1 MKTIK
6 PIFKVAGIL
15 FLMYFH
21 LMLVTAIAYKANHAQ
36 PLGIHDSQEN
46 AVSKAPTDETPQPI
60 MIDTLGQPN
69 EFIDP
74 VSDPEPE
81 SCIEEWMLDPNYLD
95 NDREPESTIEDW
107 MLDKDYLKKSG

>member
-1 MKTIK
+1 MK

-36 PLGIHDSQEN
+36 HLDIPESQEN
-46 AVSKAPTDETPQPI
+46 PVSIAHPDGTPQPVVI
-60 MIDTLGQPN
+60 ETMGQSN
-69 EFIDP
+69 DFVDP
-74 VSDPEPE
+74 VSDPDPE

-95 NDREPESTIEDW
+95 VEEEPAAPIEAW
-107 MLDKDYLKKSG
+107 MLDKEYLKKSG